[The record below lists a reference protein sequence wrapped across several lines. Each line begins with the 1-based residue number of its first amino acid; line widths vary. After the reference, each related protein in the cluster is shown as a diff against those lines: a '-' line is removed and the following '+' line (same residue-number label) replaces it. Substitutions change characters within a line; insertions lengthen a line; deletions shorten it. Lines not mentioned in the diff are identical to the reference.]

1 MPNLTKKKRAKLFS
15 GFGPF
20 SSLAAKIDVSFAM
33 ALIDKSLANDLHT
46 LRDIRNAFAHPK
58 EELNFSSKRIVELI
72 RNFSK

>member
-1 MPNLTKKKRAKLFS
+1 
-15 GFGPF
+15 
-20 SSLAAKIDVSFAM
+20 M

-72 RNFSK
+72 RNFSGYEGGIDGHLFFVTKSGELVHALQHSCP